1 MFLDQCQRLSTLN
14 IFTQTKPCTNMEYIF
29 TCALKIQPKKRKKNG
44 KIGNNLDNTQSV
56 LIYLQKVSKVNP

>member
-1 MFLDQCQRLSTLN
+1 
-14 IFTQTKPCTNMEYIF
+14 MEYIF